1 MHHQDSLKS
10 WCEQNGKEQILQ
22 QWDYENNKCGP
33 ADVYYRTTRKYHW
46 LCEKEPE
53 HRWIAAPARRTRHK
67 STQCP
72 FCSGRFL
79 VPEVNSLAAR
89 APKLAAQFDS
99 ERNGITPDQIFSQ
112 DNKPFWWRCEK
123 GHQWKA
129 SPNSRAGQTG
139 DCPYCAHRRA
149 SPEYNLETE
158 FPWVAEEWIKEKNEG
173 KPTEYLPFSAK
184 EVWWRCHFH
193 PNTIWKSKICY
204 RTMGRTSNCP
214 LCKKEQNISFPEQAV
229 YYYLQIRFLYKG
241 IIIKHNKNRAS
252 LH

>member
-149 SPEYNLETE
+149 SPEYNLETQ
-158 FPWVAEEWIKEKNEG
+158 FPWIAEEWVEEKNEG
-173 KPTEYLPFSAK
+173 KQSE
-184 EVWWRCHFH
+184 
-193 PNTIWKSKICY
+193 
-204 RTMGRTSNCP
+204 
-214 LCKKEQNISFPEQAV
+214 
-229 YYYLQIRFLYKG
+229 
-241 IIIKHNKNRAS
+241 
-252 LH
+252 